1 MRGLQTGLMRLTV
14 LIGLMIGATAP
25 IFRHDVEAHYVS
37 AACLAILALL
47 ATIALFPPSGR

>member
-1 MRGLQTGLMRLTV
+1 MRGLSAIMRLAV
-14 LIGLMIGATAP
+14 LLGLLIGAGAP

-47 ATIALFPPSGR
+47 ATIALFPPSAK